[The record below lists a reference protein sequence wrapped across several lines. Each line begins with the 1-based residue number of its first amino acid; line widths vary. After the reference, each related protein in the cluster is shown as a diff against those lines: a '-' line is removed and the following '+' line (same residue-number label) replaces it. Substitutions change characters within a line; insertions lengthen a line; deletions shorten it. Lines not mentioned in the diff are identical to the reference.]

1 MKKKRAARYRKI
13 DKYTTSVDFASVGSR
28 PLGII
33 RLHIARQSLNWL
45 QPVGESMIRIG
56 LAQINP
62 TVGDFDGNSK
72 KITGF
77 IAEAKTQQCDLVLF
91 PELALCGYP
100 PEDLLLKRAF
110 VGANRQYLR
119 KLATVCKGINVICG
133 YAGFRGNNVYNSAAV
148 IGGGEVLL
156 SYNKIALPNYGVFDE
171 RRYFVPGNEVPL
183 LHFGK
188 TLIGINICEDIW
200 VYPGVT
206 ERQVALGAQL
216 ILNISS
222 SPYHKH
228 KAEERIEMLQDR
240 ARSNRCYVGYI
251 NSVGGQ
257 DELVF
262 DGASLVIDPTGKV
275 IARAAQFAEELL
287 VVDIPKIKEHRH
299 SRRKDRGGDDIAP
312 AQGPAVRHVELKAP
326 FVGKSRRARKS
337 PCAQR
342 LTEGEEVYQAVTLGV
357 RDYIRKNGFGRAI
370 IGLSGG
376 IDSALTA
383 AIAVDAIGKENVFTL
398 FLPSRYSSE
407 LSRVAAKRQAQ
418 LLGIRMNT
426 VSIDDLFEEYEETL
440 TPLFRDSKAG
450 LTEENLQ
457 ARIRGNILMAFSNK
471 LGYLVLSTSNKSEAA
486 VGYTTLYGDMV
497 GGFSVL
503 KDIPKTLVYKIC
515 EHLNRSR
522 GREIIAQEIIDRPP
536 TAELKDNQLDS
547 DSLPPYEVLDEILR
561 LYVELDWNDREIIA
575 AGFDRKTVERVIRMV
590 GAAEY
595 KRRQSA
601 PGIKI
606 TPRAFGK
613 GRRWPI
619 TNKF

>member
-1 MKKKRAARYRKI
+1 
-13 DKYTTSVDFASVGSR
+13 
-28 PLGII
+28 
-33 RLHIARQSLNWL
+33 
-45 QPVGESMIRIG
+45 MIRIG
-56 LAQINP
+56 LGQINP
-62 TVGDFDGNSK
+62 TVGDFDGNMQ

-77 IAEAKTQQCDLVLF
+77 VAEARTQQCDLVLF

-110 VGANRQYLR
+110 IGANRRYLR
-119 KLATVCKGINVICG
+119 RLATVCKGINVICG
-133 YAGFRGNNVYNSAAV
+133 YAGSRGDNVYNSAAV
-148 IGGGEVLL
+148 IAGGKVLL

-171 RRYFVPGNEVPL
+171 RRYFVPGKEVPL
-183 LHFGK
+183 LHFDK

-200 VYPGVT
+200 VCPGVT
-206 ERQVALGAQL
+206 EQQAALGAKL

-262 DGASLVIDPTGKV
+262 DGASLLIDPAGRV
-275 IARAAQFAEELL
+275 IARAVQFTEELL
-287 VVDIPKIKEHRH
+287 VVDIPEIKEH
-299 SRRKDRGGDDIAP
+299 SRGRLRPQEGDDNAL
-312 AQGPAVRHVELKAP
+312 AQGLTVRRVELKAP
-326 FVGKSRRARKS
+326 LVGKSRRARKAQ
-337 PCAQR
+337 CARR
-342 LTEGEEVYQAVTLGV
+342 LVEAEEVYRAVTLGV
-357 RDYIRKNGFGRAI
+357 RDYIRKNGFRQVI

-398 FLPSRYSSE
+398 YLPSRYSSE
-407 LSRVAAKRQAQ
+407 LSREAATRQAQ
-418 LLGIRMNT
+418 LLGVKIST

-440 TPLFRDSKAG
+440 APLFRDSKPG

-497 GGFSVL
+497 GGFAVL

-547 DSLPPYEVLDEILR
+547 DSLPPYEILDEILR
-561 LYVELDWNDREIIA
+561 LYVELDWNDHQIVA
-575 AGFDRKTVERVIRMV
+575 AGFEKRTVERVIRMV
-590 GAAEY
+590 GTAEY

-613 GRRWPI
+613 DRRWPI
-619 TNKF
+619 TNRF

>member
-1 MKKKRAARYRKI
+1 
-13 DKYTTSVDFASVGSR
+13 
-28 PLGII
+28 
-33 RLHIARQSLNWL
+33 
-45 QPVGESMIRIG
+45 MIRIG
-56 LAQINP
+56 LGQINS
-62 TVGDFDGNSK
+62 TVGDFDGNSQ

-77 IAEAKTQQCDLVLF
+77 IAEAKARRCDIVLF

-110 VGANRQYLR
+110 VGASRQYLR
-119 KLATVCKGINVICG
+119 KLASACKGINVICG
-133 YAGFRGNNVYNSAAV
+133 YAGSRGESVYNSAAV
-148 IGGGEVLL
+148 ISGGQVLL

-171 RRYFVPGNEVPL
+171 RRYFIPGNEVPL
-183 LHFGK
+183 LQLGK

-200 VYPGVT
+200 VSPGVT
-206 ERQVALGAQL
+206 EQQAALGAQL

-222 SPYHKH
+222 SPYHMH
-228 KAEERIEMLQDR
+228 KVEERIEMLQDR
-240 ARSNRCYVGYI
+240 ARDNRCYVGYI

-275 IARAAQFAEELL
+275 IAKATQFGEELL
-287 VVDIPKIKEHRH
+287 VVDIPEIKG
-299 SRRKDRGGDDIAP
+299 RKLSTRKFTVHADKSP
-312 AQGPAVRHVELKAP
+312 AQEFAVRRVELKASNT
-326 FVGKSRRARKS
+326 GKPRRAHKAR
-337 PCAQR
+337 CAKR
-342 LTEGEEVYQAVTLGV
+342 LVEAEEVYQAVTLGV
-357 RDYIRKNGFGRAI
+357 RDYIQKNGFRQVI

-398 FLPSRYSSE
+398 YLPSRYSSE
-407 LSRVAAKRQAQ
+407 LSRAAATRQAR
-418 LLGIRMNT
+418 LLGIRMDT
-426 VSIDDLFEEYEETL
+426 VSIDGLFEEYEEML
-440 TPLFRDSKAG
+440 APLFRSSKAG

-471 LGYLVLSTSNKSEAA
+471 FGYLVLSTSNKSEAA

-497 GGFSVL
+497 GGFAVL

-515 EHLNRSR
+515 DHLNRSR
-522 GREIIAQEIIDRPP
+522 GQEIIAQEIIDRPP

-547 DSLPPYEVLDEILR
+547 DSLPPYEILDEILR

-575 AGFDRKTVERVIRMV
+575 AGFEKKTVERVIRMV

-613 GRRWPI
+613 DRRWPI

>member
-1 MKKKRAARYRKI
+1 
-13 DKYTTSVDFASVGSR
+13 
-28 PLGII
+28 
-33 RLHIARQSLNWL
+33 
-45 QPVGESMIRIG
+45 MIRIG
-56 LAQINP
+56 LGQINP
-62 TVGDFDGNSK
+62 TVGDFDGNTQR
-72 KITGF
+72 IGGF
-77 IAEAKTQQCDLVLF
+77 IAEAKTRRCDLVLF

-110 VGANRQYLR
+110 VDANRRYLR
-119 KLATVCKGINVICG
+119 KLVTVCEGINVICG
-133 YAGFRGNNVYNSAAV
+133 YTGSRGDNVYNSAAV
-148 IGGGEVLL
+148 IGGGMVLL

-171 RRYFVPGNEVPL
+171 RRYFVPGNEAPL
-183 LHFGK
+183 LHIGE

-200 VYPGVT
+200 VSPGVT
-206 ERQVALGAQL
+206 EQQAALGAQL

-228 KAEERIEMLQDR
+228 KVEERIEMLRDR
-240 ARSNRCYVGYI
+240 ARSNGCFVGYV

-262 DGASLVIDPTGKV
+262 DGASLVIDPTGRV
-275 IARAAQFAEELL
+275 IGRAAQFAEELL
-287 VVDIPKIKEHRH
+287 VVDIPTAKE
-299 SRRKDRGGDDIAP
+299 SRRSRREPRSNSDS
-312 AQGPAVRHVELKAP
+312 GPTPSFAVRQAELERA
-326 FVGKSRRARKS
+326 FVGRSRRTQKSR
-337 PCAQR
+337 CAKR
-342 LTEGEEVYQAVTLGV
+342 LVDAEEVYQAVTLGV
-357 RDYIRKNGFGRAI
+357 RDYIRKNGFGQAI

-376 IDSALTA
+376 VDSALTA
-383 AIAVDAIGKENVFTL
+383 AIAVDAIGKENVVTL
-398 FLPSRYSSE
+398 FLPSHYTCE
-407 LSRVAAKRQAQ
+407 LSRVAARRQAQ
-418 LLGIRMNT
+418 LLGIRMDT
-426 VSIDDLFEEYEETL
+426 VSIDDLLEEYEETL
-440 TPLFRDSKAG
+440 VPLFRDTRSG

-457 ARIRGNILMAFSNK
+457 ARIRGNLLMAYSNK
-471 LGYLVLSTSNKSEAA
+471 FGYLVLSTSNKSEAA

-503 KDIPKTLVYKIC
+503 KDIPKTLVYEIC

-536 TAELKDNQLDS
+536 TAELKHNQLDS
-547 DSLPPYEVLDEILR
+547 DSLPPYDILDEILR

-575 AGFDRKTVERVIRMV
+575 AGFDRKTVARVIRMV

-613 GRRWPI
+613 DRRWPI

>member
-1 MKKKRAARYRKI
+1 
-13 DKYTTSVDFASVGSR
+13 
-28 PLGII
+28 
-33 RLHIARQSLNWL
+33 
-45 QPVGESMIRIG
+45 MIRIG
-56 LAQINP
+56 LGQINP
-62 TVGDFDGNSK
+62 TVGDFDGNSQ
-72 KITGF
+72 KIAGF
-77 IAEAKTQQCDLVLF
+77 IAEAKTRKCDLVLF

-119 KLATVCKGINVICG
+119 KLSTVCKGINVICG
-133 YAGFRGNNVYNSAAV
+133 YAGSRSNKAFNSAAV
-148 IGGGEVLL
+148 IGGGKVLL

-171 RRYFVPGNEVPL
+171 KRYFVPGNEVPL
-183 LHFGK
+183 LHLGK
-188 TLIGINICEDIW
+188 ILIGINICEDIW
-200 VYPGVT
+200 VCPGVT
-206 ERQVALGAQL
+206 EQQAALGAQL

-287 VVDIPKIKEHRH
+287 VVDIPEIKEHR
-299 SRRKDRGGDDIAP
+299 RGRQKPRGGDDNTP
-312 AQGPAVRHVELKAP
+312 AQGFAVKQVELKAP
-326 FVGKSRRARKS
+326 FVGRPRRARKAQ
-337 PCAQR
+337 CAKR
-342 LTEGEEVYQAVTLGV
+342 LVDAEEVYQAVTLGV
-357 RDYIRKNGFGRAI
+357 RDYIRKNGFRQAI

-376 IDSALTA
+376 VDSALTA

-418 LLGIRMNT
+418 LLGIRMDT

-440 TPLFRDSKAG
+440 APLFRDSKSG

-561 LYVELDWNDREIIA
+561 LYVELDWNDHEIIA

-613 GRRWPI
+613 DRRWPI